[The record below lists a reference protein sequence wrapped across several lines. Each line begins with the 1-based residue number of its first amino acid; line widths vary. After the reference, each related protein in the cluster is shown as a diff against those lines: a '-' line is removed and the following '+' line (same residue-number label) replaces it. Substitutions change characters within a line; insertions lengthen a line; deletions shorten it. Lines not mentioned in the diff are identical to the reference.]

1 MFAFVER
8 SRVEQRKVD
17 LLNIGLPST
26 VAILVTFP
34 ISSKEFL
41 TKHISMII
49 KQYQSI
55 GHVHMG
61 STEALVG
68 NDPFTVKA
76 FERAFLQERTSQ
88 DMTCTK
94 TKENSIWLSPTSF
107 RILFHAGNGPVH
119 SGSLSFL

>member
-1 MFAFVER
+1 R
-8 SRVEQRKVD
+8 
-17 LLNIGLPST
+17 
-26 VAILVTFP
+26 
-34 ISSKEFL
+34 
-41 TKHISMII
+41 
-49 KQYQSI
+49 YQSI

-61 STEALVG
+61 STEAFVG